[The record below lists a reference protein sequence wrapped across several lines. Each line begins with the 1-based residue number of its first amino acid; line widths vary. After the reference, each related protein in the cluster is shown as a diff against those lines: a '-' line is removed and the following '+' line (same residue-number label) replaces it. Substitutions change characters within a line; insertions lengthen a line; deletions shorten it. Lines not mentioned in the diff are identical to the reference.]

1 MNMHHPIFRLTSVPL
16 LIGLCAC
23 SGSSSEDVEITSP
36 PVITEPPI
44 INQAKVF
51 DGPMSQAGEAKVTTF
66 IKNGIFSATADSY
79 GNGGVTPVPI
89 EADVTSSD
97 DQFSQTNTQEEGV
110 DEADRIEYDGNTMYI
125 ATYPEWVDNTN
136 VASKVRVM
144 QKNDDYS
151 MTQID
156 ELALQSESA
165 NIDGIYLAD
174 DRLAVVSSDYPVY
187 ALSDVAIQPWEPTQS
202 FVDISIFN
210 TQNPADI
217 SNVVEMKIEGW
228 LFSSRRIGDQL
239 YLVSGF
245 VPSVDSLT
253 PFSSED
259 DVQLQ
264 NYLSILETPIESI
277 MPSLRVDGVA
287 EPLVLPENCLIP
299 SQAQADDGYGQI
311 LTITRV
317 NLQQPADRESLCLS
331 AYANAMYMSQDSLYL
346 AGGFDNKTGFHK
358 FSLTDLSYQA
368 FGSVDGQLGWR
379 VQPNLR
385 MDEEGDDLRVISTDY
400 SQADPEHKLT
410 ILRQNGNTLEMISE
424 LPNSEHPEPIGKPN
438 EDIFAVRFRGDMGYI
453 VTFEQIDPLYVL
465 DLSDSTQPL
474 IAGELEIPG
483 FSSYLHPLDNGY
495 LIGVGQQVDA
505 LNIPQNG
512 SIPTEPVVTT
522 GMKVSLFDITDPS
535 LPVEIGSFFK
545 EQSYTPVQFDYK
557 ALTVLNLEGNY
568 RFALPVEQWGVISNT
583 DNIDVWSSINSLVLL
598 NVDTGSSEVALTK
611 VGELAIEPV
620 SDTYIY
626 AGEDRSVIQG
636 DHVYYLHGNSLWHG
650 LWNAESQLS
659 GPF

>member
-1 MNMHHPIFRLTSVPL
+1 MNMHHRIFRLTSVPL

-125 ATYPEWVDNTN
+125 ATYAEWVDNTN
-136 VASKVRVM
+136 IASKVRVM
-144 QKNDDYS
+144 RRNDDYS

-245 VPSVDSLT
+245 VPRVDSLT

-568 RFALPVEQWGVISNT
+568 RFALPVEQWGVISNS
-583 DNIDVWSSINSLVLL
+583 DSIDVWSSMNSLVLL

>member
-1 MNMHHPIFRLTSVPL
+1 MNMRHQIFRLTPLPL

-66 IKNGIFSATADSY
+66 IKNGIFSATANSY
-79 GNGGVTPVPI
+79 GNGGLTPLPT
-89 EADVTSSD
+89 EADVTSAD

-125 ATYPEWVDNTN
+125 ATYPEWVDSAN

-144 QKNDDYS
+144 QRNDDYS

-156 ELALQSESA
+156 ELALQSENA

-245 VPSVDSLT
+245 VPRVDSLT
-253 PFSSED
+253 PFNSED

-264 NYLSILETPIESI
+264 NYLSILDTPIESI
-277 MPSLRVDGVA
+277 MPSLRVDGIS

-299 SQAQADDGYGQI
+299 SQAEADDGYGQI

-317 NLQQPADRESLCLS
+317 NLQQPTDRESLCLS

-474 IAGELEIPG
+474 IVGELEIPG

-505 LNIPQNG
+505 LNIPQTG
-512 SIPTEPVVTT
+512 TIPTEPVVTT

-535 LPVEIGSFFK
+535 LPVEVGSFFK

-557 ALTVLNLEGNY
+557 ALSVLNLDGNY
-568 RFALPVEQWGVISNT
+568 RFALPVEQWGVISNS

-598 NVDTGSSEVALTK
+598 NVDTGSSDVVLTTI
-611 VGELAIEPV
+611 GELVIEPI

-636 DHVYYLHGNSLWHG
+636 DHVYYLHGNNLWHG
-650 LWNAESQLS
+650 LWNEESQLS
-659 GPF
+659 GPY